1 MDRRT
6 FLQNSA
12 LAAGGV
18 VVGVGTMGCAKEGSM
33 DVSGEVMTVTGKVA
47 AREIGFVLPHEHVL
61 VDFIGAD
68 KICPGRYDQD
78 EVVKVVEPYLI
89 QAKELGCDTLV
100 ECTPDYLG

>member
-6 FLQNSA
+6 FLQNST

-18 VVGVGTMGCAKEGSM
+18 VVGVGTMGCSM

-68 KICPGRYDQD
+68 KICPGGYDQD

>member
-1 MDRRT
+1 M
-6 FLQNSA
+6 
-12 LAAGGV
+12 
-18 VVGVGTMGCAKEGSM
+18 GSM
-33 DVSGEVMTVTGKVA
+33 DVSGEVMPVTGKVA

-100 ECTPDYLG
+100 ECSPDYLG

>member
-1 MDRRT
+1 M
-6 FLQNSA
+6 F
-12 LAAGGV
+12 
-18 VVGVGTMGCAKEGSM
+18 
-33 DVSGEVMTVTGKVA
+33 
-47 AREIGFVLPHEHVL
+47 

-100 ECTPDYLG
+100 ECSPDYLG